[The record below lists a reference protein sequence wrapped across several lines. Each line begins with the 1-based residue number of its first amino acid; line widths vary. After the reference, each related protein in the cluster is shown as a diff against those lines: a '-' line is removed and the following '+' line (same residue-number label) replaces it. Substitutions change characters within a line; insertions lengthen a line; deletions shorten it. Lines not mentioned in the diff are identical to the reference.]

1 MTTPTYIREVDIN
14 ESDGEFVIACI
25 EKNGS
30 QDVRVRLRELY
41 GQTHVDVRVFTE
53 VRDDDERQPTKKGVT
68 LKVERLPEL
77 VDALQSAERK
87 WRGKP
92 D

>member
-1 MTTPTYIREVDIN
+1 MRTPTYIREVDIN

-41 GQTHVDVRVFTE
+41 GQTHVDVRLLRSETTTNGNP
-53 VRDDDERQPTKKGVT
+53 Q
-68 LKVERLPEL
+68 
-77 VDALQSAERK
+77 RK
-87 WRGKP
+87 A
-92 D
+92 